1 MTTKT
6 KPFLIDEYLETDEDI
21 KAFLTDMAENG
32 TPDEFI
38 GALGVAAKAKGMTA
52 IAKQAGVS
60 RASLYKSLSEDGK
73 PKFETIDK
81 IVHALGFKLTIQSL

>member
-1 MTTKT
+1 MTTQT

-21 KAFLTDMAENG
+21 KLFLKDMVENG

-38 GALGVAAKAKGMTA
+38 GALGVVAKAKGMTA
-52 IAKQAGVS
+52 IAKQANVT
-60 RASLYKSLSEDGK
+60 RASLYKSLSEESK

-81 IVHALGFKLTIQSL
+81 VVHALGFKLTIQ